1 MIAFAAE
8 SGTERQRKLSPAPN
22 PDTERPVSEAAA
34 HSISPPCR
42 PLFGAMNTRREATMR
57 RLDQFPL
64 SISEADGYR
73 AAQVI
78 RILRLIKIVH
88 GATSIPPLDVLA
100 RRFEVCKRTIRR
112 DLQVL
117 RLVGATVPD
126 TEDGSMRRSS
136 ASLPP
141 PHYHLELDEEPP
153 LYRSRCDGRSG
164 GAR

>member
-1 MIAFAAE
+1 
-8 SGTERQRKLSPAPN
+8 
-22 PDTERPVSEAAA
+22 
-34 HSISPPCR
+34 
-42 PLFGAMNTRREATMR
+42 MR

-78 RILRLIKIVH
+78 RILRLIKMVH
-88 GATSIPPLDVLA
+88 GVTSLPPLDVLA
-100 RRFEVCKRTIRR
+100 RRFEVCQRTIRR

-126 TEDGSMRRSS
+126 TEEGSTRRASDS
-136 ASLPP
+136 SLPP
-141 PHYHLELDEEPP
+141 PQYHLDLDEEPP
-153 LYRSRCDGRSG
+153 LYRSRCGDRTG